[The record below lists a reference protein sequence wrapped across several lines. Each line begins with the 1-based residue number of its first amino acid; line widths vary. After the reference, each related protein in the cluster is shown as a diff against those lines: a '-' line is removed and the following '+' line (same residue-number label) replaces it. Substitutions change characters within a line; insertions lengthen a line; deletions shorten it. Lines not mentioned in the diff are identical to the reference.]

1 MRTSL
6 NGSLTATPVLASA
19 GLEMSARARRWSSS
33 GEERPQRPQRLEAR
47 PRPRSGTACGRGTDA
62 RGRGP
67 LTSLRQLVLAGFD
80 RRCWFAGARELP
92 QQEFIGVSTIHPSH
106 LSDAVDIA
114 VPRVTE
120 AVLPA
125 HESAV
130 DEGAD
135 SRRRRPP
142 VRGGIVKPA
151 AVREDFLYD
160 FKPAAVREDFLYDFK
175 PAAVREDFL
184 YDFKGGSRRSPP
196 APAAGGRK
204 RPSSPRLQAS
214 AKPGTSG
221 SLAAPAP

>member
-1 MRTSL
+1 
-6 NGSLTATPVLASA
+6 
-19 GLEMSARARRWSSS
+19 
-33 GEERPQRPQRLEAR
+33 
-47 PRPRSGTACGRGTDA
+47 
-62 RGRGP
+62 
-67 LTSLRQLVLAGFD
+67 LAGFD

-175 PAAVREDFL
+175 
-184 YDFKGGSRRSPP
+184 GGSRRSPP